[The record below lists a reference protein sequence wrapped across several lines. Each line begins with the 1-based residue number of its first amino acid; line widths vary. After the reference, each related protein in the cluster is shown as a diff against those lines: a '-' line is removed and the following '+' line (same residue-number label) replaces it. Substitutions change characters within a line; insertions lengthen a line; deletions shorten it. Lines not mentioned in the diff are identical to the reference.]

1 MKEKKYVDFDLL
13 LDSIQELDLSSIE
26 WLIENVSYQY
36 YEYIKHFRSLSLESQ
51 VQLLDMAWQEEL
63 IANQAMEG
71 ETKKGHLLEYVQDIK
86 QGQESISKL
95 TNLFGRYGKIEIR
108 DLQRLHT
115 LLLRGTT
122 LEKNQNYLF
131 RSNDQKWVG
140 YVEEDGKPC
149 VQYIPP
155 RAYKIKHYLRKI
167 LTYVNDFENV
177 GTIENPKLLYEEYDN
192 HLETYGYSIF
202 VKPTLI
208 HVLLSVLQPFDDG
221 NTRLARLIQEVKI
234 YQETNR
240 LFQLKTSPKRLPYLY
255 LSQRYYQRG
264 PFYRSQMADIAQSP
278 TNENWKSFIYMNLGC
293 VEEEINVMQHTLK
306 YFK

>member
-1 MKEKKYVDFDLL
+1 MINDEIV
-13 LDSIQELDLSSIE
+13 
-26 WLIENVSYQY
+26 QY
-36 YEYIKHFRSLSLESQ
+36 YDYLMRLAASKCDSQ
-51 VQLLDMAWQEEL
+51 VDAE
-63 IANQAMEG
+63 
-71 ETKKGHLLEYVQDIK
+71 
-86 QGQESISKL
+86 
-95 TNLFGRYGKIEIR
+95 
-108 DLQRLHT
+108 DLVGDTMLAAFAYMH
-115 LLLRGTT
+115 RG
-122 LEKNQNYLF
+122 
-131 RSNDQKWVG
+131 
-140 YVEEDGKPC
+140 
-149 VQYIPP
+149 
-155 RAYKIKHYLRKI
+155 
-167 LTYVNDFENV
+167 

-192 HLETYGYSIF
+192 HFETYGYSIF

-240 LFQLKTSPKRLPYLY
+240 LYQLKTSPKRLPYLY

-278 TNENWKSFIYMNLGC
+278 TNENWKNFIYMNLGC